1 MDVTLPRLADSLEEG
16 VVSRWLKR
24 PGERVARG
32 EPLVEIETDK
42 VNSEIESP
50 YDGVLAEVLF
60 DEGTTVP
67 VGEVIARIH
76 PPHEIRTPGHPRRSE
91 EGGTPRFRG
100 DPGRGD

>member
-1 MDVTLPRLADSLEEG
+1 MDVTLPRLADSLIEG

-50 YDGVLAEVLF
+50 YDGVLTEVLVE
-60 DEGTTVP
+60 EGATVP
-67 VGEVIARIH
+67 VGEVIARIER
-76 PPHEIRTPGHPRRSE
+76 P
-91 EGGTPRFRG
+91 
-100 DPGRGD
+100 

>member
-1 MDVTLPRLADSLEEG
+1 MNVILPRLADALVEG

-50 YDGVLAEVLF
+50 YDGVLAEVLA
-60 DEGTTVP
+60 DEGDTVP
-67 VGEVIARIH
+67 VGGVIARIEQD
-76 PPHEIRTPGHPRRSE
+76 PSLLSPSPL
-91 EGGTPRFRG
+91 EGE
-100 DPGRGD
+100 GRGGGAGAGTDRNPGS